1 LTVRGAERGEFL
13 LAANPGE
20 PARPLNRVASGGEL
34 SRVMLA
40 LHGAVDGAGDD
51 RTIVFDE
58 VDAGIGGRV
67 ANAVGERLAK
77 LAKRN
82 QVLCVTHLPQVAAF
96 ADHHLAVRKQ
106 VRGGRT
112 KTEIEA
118 LDGRRRIDELA
129 RMLGGRQIT
138 PTSRKH
144 AAELLATT
152 AGPVRPARSRRE
164 A

>member
-1 LTVRGAERGEFL
+1 
-13 LAANPGE
+13 
-20 PARPLNRVASGGEL
+20 
-34 SRVMLA
+34 MLA

-51 RTIVFDE
+51 RTLVFDE

-67 ANAVGERLAK
+67 ANAVGARLAR
-77 LAKRN
+77 LARGN

-96 ADHHLAVRKQ
+96 ADRHFAVRKS
-106 VRGGRT
+106 VRAGRT
-112 KTEIEA
+112 RTAVEA
-118 LDGRRRIDELA
+118 LEGDRRVEELA
-129 RMLGGRQIT
+129 RMLGGRQVT

-152 AGPVRPARSRRE
+152 SGPARPAASRRQ